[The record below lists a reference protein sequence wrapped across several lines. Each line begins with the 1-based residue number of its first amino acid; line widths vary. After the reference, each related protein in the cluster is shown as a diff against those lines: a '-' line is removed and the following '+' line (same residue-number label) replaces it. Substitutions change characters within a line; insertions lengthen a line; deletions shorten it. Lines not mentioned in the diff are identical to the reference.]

1 MKVVVFWFQWARLNS
16 LCVAF
21 IKLRRSKGYA
31 GSEKPLPTWTKEK
44 RATLIQVPFLP
55 QQRQKQGPH
64 VRKVRLPIAW
74 WSYHFLQIHTFPFF
88 YHSRQTK
95 ARPSCQKGKTANR
108 LTELS
113 FPTDTYLTRFH
124 VITVLSEE
132 EKKSAKVIGRSR
144 RRMWMAV
151 YVQWIK
157 EEDMDGSDCVVNRGG
172 GYGWLCLYSEVR
184 RRIWMA
190 VYVQWIEEE
199 DMDGCDCVVNRG
211 GFGWLCMYSE
221 SRRRIWMAVFV

>member
-1 MKVVVFWFQWARLNS
+1 MNQGKESHFDPSTFFTTAETKARPS
-16 LCVAF
+16 CQ
-21 IKLRRSKGYA
+21 KGKTA
-31 GSEKPLPTWTKEK
+31 NRLVELSFPLDT
-44 RATLIQVPFLP
+44 
-55 QQRQKQGPH
+55 
-64 VRKVRLPIAW
+64 
-74 WSYHFLQIHTFPFF
+74 YFPFF